1 MEKLTRDGRF
11 PSCKKEEEGRRR
23 EKKEDGKRGG
33 RRRRRKGERWER
45 KEVRGERRAGE
56 KDDFSLRFPHDG
68 SNFRCQE
75 MRGER
80 RREAEEKKEERKRE
94 CGERKLGEQG
104 RAQRREETEERK
116 ERDSSRDRKIYV
128 VREGSSGERGKRG
141 ERERNHSKNFSMK
154 DLGEATYVL
163 GIRIYKDKSTRL
175 LGLSQS
181 GNRERTWERGKTAR
195 ERVKEERRG

>member
-11 PSCKKEEEGRRR
+11 PSCEKEEEGRRR

-56 KDDFSLRFPHDG
+56 KYDFSLRFPHDG

-75 MRGER
+75 MLGER

-104 RAQRREETEERK
+104 RAQRRETPLATEKFMSRERGALEREEREGK
-116 ERDSSRDRKIYV
+116 ER
-128 VREGSSGERGKRG
+128 
-141 ERERNHSKNFSMK
+141 
-154 DLGEATYVL
+154 
-163 GIRIYKDKSTRL
+163 GII
-175 LGLSQS
+175 Q
-181 GNRERTWERGKTAR
+181 RTSP
-195 ERVKEERRG
+195 